1 MGLSEGEFSLCHTQ
15 HPSTPVTASSFYLF
29 IHIQKQLKQHPKPG
43 IISSHQQY
51 RQAYLKNT
59 NDSFHS
65 RPQQSQT
72 PPHSTST
79 YTSISSTHLPNTSL
93 TIPITDT
100 IYSPK
105 SHCYLMPLIWDLIER
120 GYVDAWWVWWVY
132 ECLYKKC

>member
-1 MGLSEGEFSLCHTQ
+1 VGLSEGEFSLCHTQ

-29 IHIQKQLKQHPKPG
+29 IHIQKQLKQHPIPG

-79 YTSISSTHLPNTSL
+79 YTSISSTQLPHISL

-105 SHCYLMPLIWDLIER
+105 SHCYLMPLIWGLIEAVQ
-120 GYVDAWWVWWVY
+120 GVAGSSW
-132 ECLYKKC
+132 